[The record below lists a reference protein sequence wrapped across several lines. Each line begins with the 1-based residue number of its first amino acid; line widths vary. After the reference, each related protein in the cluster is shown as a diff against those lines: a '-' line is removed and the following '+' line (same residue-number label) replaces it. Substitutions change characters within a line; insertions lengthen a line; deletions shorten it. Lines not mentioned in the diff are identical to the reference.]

1 MAEIKSSW
9 AVCSVCGKEFEIIGN
24 RKKYCSK
31 ACCAEASRK
40 KSCERG
46 KARYRALT
54 AEQKKA
60 EWEKRKRAMPKKKK
74 AAREPKY
81 QNEIAR
87 IAAEARKLGMSYGEY
102 VATENVRK
110 YVEKMCKIDDADE
123 DCRWIPVT
131 ERLPEDESD
140 VLTTIASKSG
150 SGYREYSVGCYIKVF
165 DEDEE
170 KHWLDRQY
178 GYLEWDRYSNGHGGC
193 SLYKVT
199 AWMPLPK
206 LYKG

>member
-9 AVCSVCGKEFEIIGN
+9 AVCSVCGTEFEIVGN

-31 ACCAEASRK
+31 TCYAEASRK

-74 AAREPKY
+74 AVREPKY

-102 VATENVRK
+102 VATGGRRN
-110 YVEKMCKIDDADE
+110 
-123 DCRWIPVT
+123 
-131 ERLPEDESD
+131 
-140 VLTTIASKSG
+140 
-150 SGYREYSVGCYIKVF
+150 
-165 DEDEE
+165 
-170 KHWLDRQY
+170 
-178 GYLEWDRYSNGHGGC
+178 NG
-193 SLYKVT
+193 
-199 AWMPLPK
+199 
-206 LYKG
+206 

>member
-60 EWEKRKRAMPKKKK
+60 EWEKRKRAMLKKKK

-87 IAAEARKLGMSYGEY
+87 IAAEARKLGMSYG
-102 VATENVRK
+102 K
-110 YVEKMCKIDDADE
+110 YVGLLYCEERDE
-123 DCRWIPVT
+123 M
-131 ERLPEDESD
+131 ERRRRYDR
-140 VLTTIASKSG
+140 KR
-150 SGYREYSVGCYIKVF
+150 RERFG
-165 DEDEE
+165 
-170 KHWLDRQY
+170 
-178 GYLEWDRYSNGHGGC
+178 
-193 SLYKVT
+193 
-199 AWMPLPK
+199 
-206 LYKG
+206 

>member
-1 MAEIKSSW
+1 MAEIKSGW
-9 AVCSVCGKEFEIIGN
+9 AVCSVCGKEFEIVGN

-40 KSCERG
+40 KSCKRG

-60 EWEKRKRAMPKKKK
+60 EWEKRKRAMSKKKK

-102 VATENVRK
+102 VATGGRRN
-110 YVEKMCKIDDADE
+110 
-123 DCRWIPVT
+123 
-131 ERLPEDESD
+131 
-140 VLTTIASKSG
+140 
-150 SGYREYSVGCYIKVF
+150 
-165 DEDEE
+165 
-170 KHWLDRQY
+170 
-178 GYLEWDRYSNGHGGC
+178 NG
-193 SLYKVT
+193 
-199 AWMPLPK
+199 
-206 LYKG
+206 

>member
-9 AVCSVCGKEFEIIGN
+9 AVCSVCGKEFEIVGN

-74 AAREPKY
+74 AAREM
-81 QNEIAR
+81 R
-87 IAAEARKLGMSYGEY
+87 
-102 VATENVRK
+102 
-110 YVEKMCKIDDADE
+110 
-123 DCRWIPVT
+123 
-131 ERLPEDESD
+131 
-140 VLTTIASKSG
+140 
-150 SGYREYSVGCYIKVF
+150 
-165 DEDEE
+165 
-170 KHWLDRQY
+170 
-178 GYLEWDRYSNGHGGC
+178 
-193 SLYKVT
+193 
-199 AWMPLPK
+199 
-206 LYKG
+206 

>member
-1 MAEIKSSW
+1 MAEEIKRSW
-9 AVCSVCGKEFEIIGN
+9 AVCSVCGKEFEIVGN

-87 IAAEARKLGMSYGEY
+87 IAAEAKRHGMSYGY
-102 VATENVRK
+102 FVGMIWI
-110 YVEKMCKIDDADE
+110 EK
-123 DCRWIPVT
+123 
-131 ERLPEDESD
+131 
-140 VLTTIASKSG
+140 
-150 SGYREYSVGCYIKVF
+150 IKQV
-165 DEDEE
+165 
-170 KHWLDRQY
+170 QY
-178 GYLEWDRYSNGHGGC
+178 EVKW
-193 SLYKVT
+193 
-199 AWMPLPK
+199 
-206 LYKG
+206 

>member
-1 MAEIKSSW
+1 MAEANKGW
-9 AVCSVCGKEFEIIGN
+9 AVCSVCGKEFEIVGN

-60 EWEKRKRAMPKKKK
+60 EWEKRKRSMPKK
-74 AAREPKY
+74 AVREPKY

-102 VATENVRK
+102 VATGGRRN
-110 YVEKMCKIDDADE
+110 
-123 DCRWIPVT
+123 
-131 ERLPEDESD
+131 
-140 VLTTIASKSG
+140 
-150 SGYREYSVGCYIKVF
+150 
-165 DEDEE
+165 
-170 KHWLDRQY
+170 
-178 GYLEWDRYSNGHGGC
+178 NG
-193 SLYKVT
+193 
-199 AWMPLPK
+199 
-206 LYKG
+206 